1 MGTTF
6 LSDEWI
12 DALDGALRAAS
23 TRRTRSRFVLEQVVV
38 DVPARGEVRYSVIFD
53 ESGARVARHAVA
65 DVRITTDFATATE
78 MALGTTNAQ
87 RALAGGQLRI
97 GGRMELF
104 SEQSD
109 AIRALG
115 DAAAELRSDTDF
127 SPS

>member
-1 MGTTF
+1 VGTAF

-12 DALDGALRAAS
+12 DALDGALRTAP
-23 TRRTRSRFVLEQVVV
+23 TRTIRSRFVLEQVVV
-38 DVPARGEVRYSVIFD
+38 GVPARGEVRYSVIFD
-53 ESGARVARHAVA
+53 ETGARVARDAVP
-65 DVRITTDFATATE
+65 DVRITTDFVTATE
-78 MALGTTNAQ
+78 IALGTTNAQ
-87 RALAGGQLRI
+87 RALAAGRLRI

-115 DAAAELRSDTDF
+115 DAAADMRSDTDF